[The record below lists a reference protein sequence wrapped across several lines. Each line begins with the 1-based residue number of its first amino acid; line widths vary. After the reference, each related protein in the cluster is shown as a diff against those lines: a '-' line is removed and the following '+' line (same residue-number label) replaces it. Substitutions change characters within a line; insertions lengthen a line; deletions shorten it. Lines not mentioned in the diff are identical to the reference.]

1 MGSCP
6 DTDIDPKLEYNT
18 TVTSP
23 LTTTLLHIPTDGPHS
38 TLAFQH
44 NFRKR
49 SDDILLSMK
58 TFNGKRRYLYK
69 PGNY

>member
-6 DTDIDPKLEYNT
+6 DTDIDP
-18 TVTSP
+18 
-23 LTTTLLHIPTDGPHS
+23 TLLYIPTDGPYS

-44 NFRKR
+44 NFRQR

-58 TFNGKRRYLYK
+58 TFNGKKRYLCK
-69 PGNY
+69 PGNC